1 MPMGENDEKVEGM
14 RLVLTDLCAL
24 GGTLLLET
32 GVVAITLADAG
43 QVVAWNMRKGVVRVC
58 VRRDG

>member
-1 MPMGENDEKVEGM
+1 MPMGENDEKAEGM

-32 GVVAITLADAG
+32 GVVGITLANAG
-43 QVVAWNMRKGVVRVC
+43 QVVAWRMGEKGVRC
-58 VRRDG
+58 GCS